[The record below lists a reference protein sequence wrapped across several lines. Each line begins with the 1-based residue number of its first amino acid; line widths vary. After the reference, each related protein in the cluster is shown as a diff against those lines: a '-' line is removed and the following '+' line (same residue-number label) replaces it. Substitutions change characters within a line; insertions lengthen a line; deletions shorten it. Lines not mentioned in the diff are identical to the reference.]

1 VSENEGKEKAMKAK
15 LGVLGLGLLLLL
27 VLPLTALAQAELAI
41 SVSTSQTCGEVAFAV
56 DLAGGAPPYALL
68 LEFGDGDSH
77 AAGDLPEG
85 PLEISHPYLVQGE
98 YAWTLTVEDADGAI
112 ASTQGA
118 VSIEGPAVT
127 LSSEPFPPLVT
138 LESGTA
144 SVDFT
149 AEATGGTPPYSFTWD
164 LDGDGLPDEGLNEAT
179 ASHTYTEGGK
189 FHAVATV
196 TDGCGFTA
204 TDTLTVVVI
213 DPEQE
218 DACHPMAK
226 RIADAVNGLF
236 PDQAEDLYTCE
247 DIFDIF
253 EGALTGYQLGF
264 GRMWHAYQLAQTM
277 EDLTWEEIRDW
288 HLAGS
293 GWGILTQLDRFA
305 DLLEEHDI
313 RELMGLVTSGEA
325 SLGDIRTAVR
335 SVLRYEADF
344 DDALQRLVEGAN
356 PGELGQ
362 LYKLAAELDVT
373 PTELDVILE
382 GGSSL
387 SDIRHAAKFAARTET
402 DWVEILV
409 SKTDGAS
416 WGEIGQAYR
425 LADEDTSPAEILAV
439 GVKEF
444 RQEASEEDRLSR
456 EEDRNKRMAERLAEA
471 YAWEFGD
478 VMALFSNGKCAGDW
492 ACVRNAIR
500 DQAREQI
507 MAERNQRTAEQIAG
521 KYGADLALVI
531 AKFDE
536 LGDWGEVRAYFR
548 NLAQPSRGGGKK

>member
-1 VSENEGKEKAMKAK
+1 MKAK
-15 LGVLGLGLLLLL
+15 LGVFNLGFLLLLA
-27 VLPLTALAQAELAI
+27 LPLTALAQAELAI

-56 DLAGGAPPYALL
+56 GLAGGAPPYALL

-112 ASTQGA
+112 ASAQGTIF
-118 VSIEGPAVT
+118 IEGPAVT
-127 LSSEPFPPLVT
+127 LSSQPFPPLVT
-138 LESGTA
+138 LDSGTV

-149 AEATGGTPPYSFTWD
+149 AEATGGTPPYSFAWD
-164 LDGDGLPDEGLNEAT
+164 LDGDGLPDDGLSETT

-189 FHAVATV
+189 YHATATV

-344 DDALQRLVEGAN
+344 EDALQRLAEGAS

-362 LYKLAAELDVT
+362 LYQLAADLEVD
-373 PTELDVILE
+373 PTELDVYLE

-387 SDIRHAAKFAARTET
+387 SDLRHAAKFAERVES
-402 DWVEILV
+402 DWPEILEA
-409 SKTDGAS
+409 KAGGAS

-425 LADEDTSPAEILAV
+425 LADENTSAAEILAI

-444 RQEASEEDRLSR
+444 RQEAREVDSLAR
-456 EEDRNKRMAERLAEA
+456 EEDRNTRMAERLAKA
-471 YAWEFGD
+471 YDCDFGD
-478 VMALFSNGKCAGDW
+478 VMSLFNGECVGDW
-492 ACVRNAIR
+492 ACVRKEIR
-500 DQAREQI
+500 DQARFQI
-507 MAERNQRTAEQIAG
+507 MAERNQRTAEQIAA
-521 KYGADLALVI
+521 KYGADPASVM
-531 AKFDE
+531 AKFE
-536 LGDWGEVRAYFR
+536 EWGDWGEVRAYFR
-548 NLAQPSRGGGKK
+548 NLDRPSHGGGKSK